1 VANIGRSNFAP
12 TKGSRD
18 VWSAWWEVRLPVTS
32 PTWNF
37 PGLYSLEFSYA
48 ERYEN
53 FSDFGDTEKPK
64 FTVRWQPLDTAWTL
78 RASYNESFHAPALG
92 ELFSGTS
99 QGFPNVNDPIPNTG
113 TEPQVEQDA
122 SGNPNLQPETAY
134 EYTAGTVV
142 TPGKWWSPLTGVT
155 VSVDYYHLDIRGFTS
170 TLDPQFILNNEF
182 NGFGQYITRGAPG
195 SNGGSSATGPVLA
208 IATPLLNLGRFI
220 EKGFDYEFVYEFAT
234 SRLGHGDWGTITTTF
249 NGTYIASVKVQA
261 QPGQG
266 QEQEVGK
273 FGGGFQ
279 GPNGGGNYSHNHWYS
294 SMFYDGPEG
303 SWLAGLDAGA
313 TVHFVGQ
320 YWDTKGFEAGP
331 ASAGSP
337 GIDNRKI
344 REWITLD
351 LLAQY
356 TFNMPAPTAAADV
369 AGYSKDGG
377 KT

>member
-1 VANIGRSNFAP
+1 
-12 TKGSRD
+12 
-18 VWSAWWEVRLPVTS
+18 
-32 PTWNF
+32 
-37 PGLYSLEFSYA
+37 
-48 ERYEN
+48 
-53 FSDFGDTEKPK
+53 
-64 FTVRWQPLDTAWTL
+64 
-78 RASYNESFHAPALG
+78 
-92 ELFSGTS
+92 
-99 QGFPNVNDPIPNTG
+99 
-113 TEPQVEQDA
+113 
-122 SGNPNLQPETAY
+122 
-134 EYTAGTVV
+134 
-142 TPGKWWSPLTGVT
+142 
-155 VSVDYYHLDIRGFTS
+155 
-170 TLDPQFILNNEF
+170 LDPQFILNNEF

-261 QPGQG
+261 QPGEG

-377 KT
+377 KTGRSKDGKDKNVMPVSTAEYNPCGWRAWLDKTTLIAGVENVFDEQPPFVAAAFENGFDEQTSNAKGRFWYVAVKKKF